1 MLVQILKEKEN
12 ALYPWKQSKIGHIC
26 VVSTKFSFFHQSATC
41 HFFNCQITQL
51 LQRHAVY
58 LWTKHAYYGL
68 LECAQKPSMKVW
80 KGLFSQPCCHKQT
93 EDHPWKRCLLKG
105 IEVGWSLGFFLTP
118 SIHISVLWSRFEKW
132 IHFINSTSSQMW
144 KRPGQGELFW
154 GRKRNWSD
162 DKPAVFPQLHNWEET
177 EQRRESSRD

>member
-80 KGLFSQPCCHKQT
+80 KGLFSPTMLPQTNRGSSMKKVPFERHRGWVESGFFFNPLHPHFCTLITLWEVNSLHKQ
-93 EDHPWKRCLLKG
+93 HQQPN
-105 IEVGWSLGFFLTP
+105 V
-118 SIHISVLWSRFEKW
+118 
-132 IHFINSTSSQMW
+132 
-144 KRPGQGELFW
+144 
-154 GRKRNWSD
+154 
-162 DKPAVFPQLHNWEET
+162 EET
-177 EQRRESSRD
+177 RTGWAILGQKT